1 MRLPIKLRDIP
12 KNSTTKTDAETKS
25 GRYLKSMF
33 PEVDGY
39 GDSRWVVGCYV
50 EFEDPDILEKVPEKE
65 LIQGCLEQL
74 NEVPPRKKFE
84 RRRTSSLYGTLELLS
99 YKLKEAD
106 GNPFIEM
113 LLITDEQKNEH
124 FWGEG
129 ISFANHKKA
138 RRRNRKN

>member
-1 MRLPIKLRDIP
+1 MRLPIKLRNIP
-12 KNSTTKTDAETKS
+12 KNSTAKNDAETKS

-113 LLITDEQKNEH
+113 LLITDEQKNEN